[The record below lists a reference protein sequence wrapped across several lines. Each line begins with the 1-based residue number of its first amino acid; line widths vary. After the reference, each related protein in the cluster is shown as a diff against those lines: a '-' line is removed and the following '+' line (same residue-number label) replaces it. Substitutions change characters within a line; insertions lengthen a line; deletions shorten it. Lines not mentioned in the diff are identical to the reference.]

1 MIARRNILVVTVL
14 LAASGS
20 SLAASPGESIVLDPA
35 TGNYDVTYCGIGP
48 IGSKNACMLH
58 RVVFEPA
65 TKIDPILKSYFAL
78 DGSGNT
84 TYRFRVENGKRA
96 RQPLL
101 TFLLDPV
108 SDLRSS
114 QPLPKRPSDVAPGQL
129 GNALAAG
136 TAALVVPSGW
146 HAFELPNPSGVALRV
161 AWADDS
167 KGEGGA
173 RGLGTGRK
181 QTGFGLASADL
192 PGIIAA
198 QFRGNPTHELA
209 FPDEGPGGDISAQL
223 DTLQLNDFVT
233 AFAAVPSIAVP
244 SPFDRAELLRR
255 IDNQLKTWVD
265 LKLLDPVVFSR
276 IDGFI
281 QAAIAAA
288 SNRSPESY
296 RAHIGNIEKQVHEIY
311 ESLEDSEDGS
321 SGERSDS
328 PLISRLAARV
338 LIFDLDY
345 VLHRD
350 APDG

>member
-108 SDLRSS
+108 SDLRSP
-114 QPLPKRPSDVAPGQL
+114 QPLPKLPTDLAPVRL
-129 GNALAAG
+129 ANAPAAG

-146 HAFELPNPSGVALRV
+146 H
-161 AWADDS
+161 
-167 KGEGGA
+167 
-173 RGLGTGRK
+173 
-181 QTGFGLASADL
+181 
-192 PGIIAA
+192 
-198 QFRGNPTHELA
+198 
-209 FPDEGPGGDISAQL
+209 
-223 DTLQLNDFVT
+223 
-233 AFAAVPSIAVP
+233 
-244 SPFDRAELLRR
+244 
-255 IDNQLKTWVD
+255 
-265 LKLLDPVVFSR
+265 
-276 IDGFI
+276 
-281 QAAIAAA
+281 
-288 SNRSPESY
+288 
-296 RAHIGNIEKQVHEIY
+296 
-311 ESLEDSEDGS
+311 
-321 SGERSDS
+321 
-328 PLISRLAARV
+328 
-338 LIFDLDY
+338 
-345 VLHRD
+345 
-350 APDG
+350 